1 MSDTATAHEKAQ
13 LLLKLEFAPMY
24 WCSSFGYNAHALKCR
39 YHVYHL
45 DSHPKASLLQSGL
58 LFYASH
64 RPDDPLQL
72 LTNSG
77 PPFYQSM
84 LSVNFDGTDKS
95 PKDTTT
101 ILWELYDE

>member
-64 RPDDPLQL
+64 RPDDPLP
-72 LTNSG
+72 NNR
-77 PPFYQSM
+77 P
-84 LSVNFDGTDKS
+84 KS
-95 PKDTTT
+95 PPRAPPIIPITKTASQSRL
-101 ILWELYDE
+101 IRKSPSANPK